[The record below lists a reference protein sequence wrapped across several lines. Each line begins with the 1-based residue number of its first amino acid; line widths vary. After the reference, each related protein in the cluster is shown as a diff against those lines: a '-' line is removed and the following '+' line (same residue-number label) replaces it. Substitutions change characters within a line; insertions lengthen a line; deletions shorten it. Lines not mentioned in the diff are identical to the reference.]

1 MYRFI
6 VVLFLALL
14 EFQGLHSQTANY
26 PKGYFRWPTD
36 LQPAIVANMGEL
48 RPNHWH
54 MGLDVR
60 TNGKENQSV
69 FAAADG
75 YIAYAGIRPQSFGRF
90 IIVNHP
96 NGLSTLYG
104 HLNAFFPALEQY
116 VTAQQYK
123 QESWAMELEFT
134 KDQFPVKKGSFIAYS
149 GNTGGSQGPH
159 VHFEIRDTKSGKCL
173 NLLLFGFPLSDNVKP
188 SIVKLALYDRD
199 RSIYRSAPRFFPV
212 KNTDSGYI
220 LPKMPVIETGTGKFS
235 FGIQSFDRMT
245 GSANEDGI
253 YSASL
258 FLDET
263 PVIKFRLDSIGYD
276 DTRYLNAQI
285 DYPLRYKGGPFIQ
298 HLSRLPGDRSNV
310 YQPAAAD
317 GVISLTDTMIHSV
330 RIEVRDAYQNL
341 SVLRFKV
348 RFDPGLPVANHPE
361 GIPLLPARENKP
373 AWAGFEVDLPAIALY
388 DTVYADYSINSR
400 SSTFTL
406 SSQHVLN
413 DPSIPIHSSFTVRIR
428 PDKPIPSE
436 WKDRLVMNRFYRNGV
451 SVRKAKLQNNWIT
464 AEMGDFGA
472 FQATADVTPPT
483 INELGKGD
491 TVNLSAANRIVFVP
505 EDNSG
510 VSSFRAELDG
520 NWLRFTNDK
529 SRAWIYIF
537 DERCPYGV
545 HELRVTATDIVGNI
559 TEKSWWFK
567 RYPYTPPVKKA
578 KGKKKSGK
586 KTTAAKKTVKKKKK

>member
-1 MYRFI
+1 MYRSI
-6 VVLFLALL
+6 IVLFLALL
-14 EFQGLHSQTANY
+14 VFHDLQSQTANY

-36 LQPAIVANMGEL
+36 LKPDIVANMGEL

-69 FAAADG
+69 FAAAAG

-90 IIVNHP
+90 IIINHP

-134 KDQFPVKKGSFIAYS
+134 EDQFPVNKGSFIAYS

-159 VHFEIRDTKSGKCL
+159 VHFEIRDTRSGKCL
-173 NLLLFGFPLSDNVKP
+173 NLLLFGFPLSDKVKP

-199 RSIYRSAPRFFPV
+199 RSIYRSTPRFFPV

-220 LPKMPVIETGTGKFS
+220 LPKMPVIRTGSGKFS
-235 FGIQSFDRMT
+235 FGIQSFDRMS

-253 YSASL
+253 YSAAL
-258 FLDET
+258 FMDEA

-276 DTRYLNAQI
+276 DTRYLNSQI
-285 DYPLRYKGGPFIQ
+285 DYPLKYRGGPFIQ
-298 HLSRLPGDRSNV
+298 HLSRLPGDRSGI
-310 YQPAAAD
+310 YQRNLTD
-317 GVISLTDTMIHSV
+317 GVINLNDTLVHSM

-341 SVLRFKV
+341 SVLRFKIKY
-348 RFDPGLPVANHPE
+348 DPNLPVSPRPE
-361 GIPLLPARENKP
+361 GSLLVPAQVNSR
-373 AWAGFEVDLPAIALY
+373 AWPGFEVGLPAIALY
-388 DTVYADYSINSR
+388 DTVYADYRMNSR

-406 SSQHVLN
+406 SSQYILN
-413 DPSIPIHSSFTVRIR
+413 DPSIPTHSSFTVRIR
-428 PDKPIPSE
+428 PDKPIPGE
-436 WKDRLVMNRFYRNGV
+436 WKDKLVMQRSDRNGV
-451 SVRKAKLQNNWIT
+451 SVRKARLENNWIT

-491 TVNLSAANRIVFVP
+491 TVNLSAAKRIVFVP

-510 VSSFRAELDG
+510 IGHFRAELDG
-520 NWLRFTNDK
+520 KWLRFTNDK

-545 HELRVTATDIVGNI
+545 HQLKVTTTDIVGNN

-578 KGKKKSGK
+578 KGKNKSGK
-586 KTTAAKKTVKKKKK
+586 KAPATKKTVKKKK